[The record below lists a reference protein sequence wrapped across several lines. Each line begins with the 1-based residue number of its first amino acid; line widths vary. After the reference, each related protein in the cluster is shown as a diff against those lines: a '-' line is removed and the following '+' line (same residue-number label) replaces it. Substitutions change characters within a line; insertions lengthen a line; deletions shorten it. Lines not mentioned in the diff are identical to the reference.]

1 MISDKVQ
8 RKVNYMNYQRL
19 ERLANWLTNRYWQKE
34 TPELAHYIIVHH
46 YWQEEARAGLLW
58 QQN

>member
-8 RKVNYMNYQRL
+8 RKVNYMNYHRL
-19 ERLANWLTNRYWQKE
+19 ERLADWLTNRYWQKE

-46 YWQEEARAGLLW
+46 YHLEEGRAGLL
-58 QQN
+58 

>member
-8 RKVNYMNYQRL
+8 CKINCMNFGRL
-19 ERLANWLTNRYWQKE
+19 DKLANWLTNRYWQKE

-46 YWQEEARAGLLW
+46 YHLEEAKAGLL
-58 QQN
+58 

>member
-1 MISDKVQ
+1 MISDKVIH
-8 RKVNYMNYQRL
+8 KIHCMNYNRL

-46 YWQEEARAGLLW
+46 YHLEEGSAGLL
-58 QQN
+58 